1 VTSGTVREPARD
13 RLVSAAFTLFDERG
27 FEQTTVD
34 DIAER
39 ARTGRTTFFR
49 TFRSK
54 EDVIFPDHERLLA
67 AVRERLSTAT
77 PDTAAV
83 AVTEAAR
90 VVLHE
95 YLAEGERARTRYAL
109 VATVPALRDRE
120 TASIGQYQRLFREFL
135 GQWLGDDDRAAL
147 RAELMANA
155 VVTAHN
161 HVLRRWLRRDT
172 DSPETDLDS
181 AMAEVVSLHLSGLEV
196 ADTGDMGTGDVD
208 TALLVVRTRK
218 DLDDALPRIRRML
231 T

>member
-1 VTSGTVREPARD
+1 VTPDTQRGPARD
-13 RLVSAAFTLFDERG
+13 RLVSAAFDLFDEG
-27 FEQTTVD
+27 GYEQTTVD

-67 AVRERLSTAT
+67 SVRERLSTAT

-135 GQWLGDDDRAAL
+135 VQWLGDGDRAAL
-147 RAELMANA
+147 RAELLANA

-161 HVLRRWLRRDT
+161 HVLRRWLRRET
-172 DSPETDLDS
+172 DSPEADLDS
-181 AMAEVVSLHLSGLEV
+181 ALAEVLDLYLSGPED
-196 ADTGDMGTGDVD
+196 ADTGDAD